1 MEIKIGMDNVGRE
14 VSLDSNLGS
23 ERLVELVEKAV
34 TEGSLL
40 RLEDRKGN
48 KVFIPGAKI
57 AYVEVGSDSSRPVGF
72 GAL

>member
-14 VSLDSNLGS
+14 VSLDSTLDTA
-23 ERLVELVEKAV
+23 RVFELVEAAISSG
-34 TEGSLL
+34 ELL

-48 KVFIPGAKI
+48 KVLIPGSKI
-57 AYVEVGSDSSRPVGF
+57 AYVEIGSDSSRPVGF